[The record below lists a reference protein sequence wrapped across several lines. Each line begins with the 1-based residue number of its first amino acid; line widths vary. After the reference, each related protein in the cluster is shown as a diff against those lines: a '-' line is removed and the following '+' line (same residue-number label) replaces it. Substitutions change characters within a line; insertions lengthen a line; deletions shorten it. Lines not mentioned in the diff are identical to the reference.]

1 VTCSIEDDLLPA
13 FVDPNQAHQ
22 VLMNLCV
29 NARDA
34 IMESLETVEKSG
46 GRPLTGYWIY
56 IRAENVE
63 VDDDYCRIFPYA
75 RKGRYIR
82 LSIGDNGAGMDE
94 ATQRRVFEPFFTTKK
109 MGRGTGLGLSTVYG
123 IIKQHNG
130 WINLESLAGKGTTFC
145 VYFPE
150 ALRPPEEAPKL
161 LETAASGT
169 GKETVLFADDEE
181 LIRDLGRHVM
191 EMHGYTVLLAEDGM
205 RAIELF
211 RSNREAIDLVVLD
224 LTMPQRSGME
234 VLHAIRNLDPGARV
248 ILSSGS
254 SPPEPVPGT
263 MFLPKPYR
271 AEALVK
277 AVRSALDAP
286 RPA

>member
-1 VTCSIEDDLLPA
+1 VTCSIADDLLPA
-13 FVDPNQAHQ
+13 FVDPNQVHQ

-34 IMESLETVEKSG
+34 IVESLETVEKSG

-56 IRAENVE
+56 TRAENAL

-82 LSIGDNGAGMDE
+82 LSIGDNGVGMDE

-130 WINLESLAGKGTTFC
+130 WINLESRAGKGTTFC
-145 VYFPE
+145 AYFPE
-150 ALRPPEEAPKL
+150 ATGLREEAPEL
-161 LETAASGT
+161 AETALSLR

-181 LIRDLGRHVM
+181 LIRDLARQVM

-205 RAIELF
+205 RAIDLF
-211 RSNREAIDLVVLD
+211 RSNRGAIDLVVLD
-224 LTMPQRSGME
+224 LTMPKRSGME
-234 VLHAIRNLDPGARV
+234 VLRAIRNIDPGMRV

-254 SPPEPVPGT
+254 TPTEPVPGT
-263 MFLPKPYR
+263 TFLPKPYR
-271 AEALVK
+271 AEMLAK
-277 AVRSALDAP
+277 AVRSALDTP